1 MDSLLDKSLE
11 SLKGIGVYYQKK
23 LVKLRL
29 KTVRDLLRHFPNRYE
44 DFSNLKKINE
54 VVIDEVCSVFGKIEK
69 IKTRKSFKKRL
80 FITEA
85 ILTDQTGKIDV
96 VWFGQPFLMRSLKA
110 GILVIVSGKVTQKP
124 ASVRQLTDYG
134 VARDNKTFFQSPVFE
149 VISRSADKLEEAEI
163 HFERLKHTGGLIPVY
178 PETKGLTSR
187 GIRFLIKPAIDASK
201 NLPDFLPHSVIE
213 QAGLI
218 DFKIAIQE
226 VHFPSSLQMASSAR
240 QRFAF
245 EEIFLTQFLLLEA
258 RAQNA
263 SFKAPQI
270 PMDIEFV
277 KSILAELDFEL
288 TQTQKS
294 SLWEIIKDLN
304 RKYPMNRLL
313 NGDVG
318 SGKTIVVLIAL
329 ALVVKSGWQGVLMA
343 PTEILS
349 RQHFQTAMKIL
360 KNLGIEMALLVSKQ
374 AKIASEDLEGEI
386 AKPSL
391 KKIIASGKPILVIGT
406 QAVLQ
411 KDIDFPK
418 LGLVVVDEQHRFGVK
433 QRAQLV
439 KGGFSRIDAP
449 IGADIRKT
457 ELLYKDLTYKVRGA
471 IFNVY
476 NELGFGLKENIYQRA
491 LTVEFERQGIV
502 FEPEKDILI
511 KYHNASVGEYKPD
524 FIIDNKIILEI
535 KSVSTVG
542 RVEKKQV
549 WDYLKKTDYRLAL
562 LVNFGA
568 DKLKIERVIYD
579 SSRDNQLESAL
590 NQRESALVPH
600 FLSMSATPIP
610 RTLAL
615 GLWGDLDISIISEM
629 PKNRKRI
636 TTRLMT
642 NDERQELYGFIRER
656 VSQGEQV
663 FIICPRIEKP
673 DVEFDYQKFLNLDA
687 KAVKEEFT
695 RLKDNIFPDLK
706 LGILHGK
713 MKPQEKEKTMAEFSE
728 NKLNILVS
736 TSVIEVGIDV
746 PNATV
751 MVVEGADFFGLA
763 QLHQFRGRVGR
774 GEKQSY
780 CFLLTE
786 TESKTA
792 QERLKAFA
800 DFFDGF
806 SLAEED
812 LKLRGPG
819 QFFGVKQSGIPD
831 MATNTLKDL
840 KLVIMARKLAEA
852 CLSKLDK
859 LPLLKNE
866 LESFRQRVHLE

>member
-1 MDSLLDKSLE
+1 MESLLDKSLE
-11 SLKGIGVYYQKK
+11 SLKGIGPYYQKK

-29 KTVRDLLRHFPNRYE
+29 KTVRDFLRHFPSRYD
-44 DFSNLKKINE
+44 DFSHLKKINE
-54 VVIDEVCSVFGKIEK
+54 VSADEVCSVFGKIEK

-85 ILTDQTGKIDV
+85 ALQDLTGKIDI
-96 VWFGQPFLMRSLKA
+96 VWFGQPFLMRSLKS
-110 GILVIVSGKVTQKP
+110 GILVIVSGKVVQK
-124 ASVRQLTDYG
+124 
-134 VARDNKTFFQSPVFE
+134 DNKIFFQSPVFE
-149 VISRSADKLEEAEI
+149 VVSRNSEKIEEAEI
-163 HFERLKHTGGLIPVY
+163 HFEKLKHTGGLIPVY
-178 PETKGLTSR
+178 PETKGMTSR
-187 GIRFLIKPAIDASK
+187 GIRFFIKPVIDAAK
-201 NLPDFLPHSVIE
+201 NIPDFLPASVIKS
-213 QAGLI
+213 AGLL
-218 DFKIAIQE
+218 DFKIAIQQ
-226 VHFPSSLQMASSAR
+226 VHFPSSQEMAEKSR

-258 RAQNA
+258 RAKNA

-277 KSILAELDFEL
+277 KNILAKLGFEL
-288 TQTQKS
+288 TQTQKQA
-294 SLWEIIKDLN
+294 LWEIIKDLN
-304 RKYPMNRLL
+304 KNYPMNRLL

-329 ALVVKSGWQGVLMA
+329 ALVVKSGWQAVFMA

-349 RQHFQTAMKIL
+349 RQHWQTASKIL
-360 KNLGIEMALLVSKQ
+360 KNLGVEIALLVAKQ
-374 AKIASEDLEGEI
+374 ALIATEDLSGEL

-391 KKIIASGKPILVIGT
+391 KKIIASGKPMLVIGT

-411 KDIDFPK
+411 KDIDFLK

-433 QRAQLV
+433 QRQQLL
-439 KGGFSRIDAP
+439 
-449 IGADIRKT
+449 IG
-457 ELLYKDLTYKVRGA
+457 
-471 IFNVY
+471 N
-476 NELGFGLKENIYQRA
+476 
-491 LTVEFERQGIV
+491 
-502 FEPEKDILI
+502 
-511 KYHNASVGEYKPD
+511 S
-524 FIIDNKIILEI
+524 
-535 KSVSTVG
+535 
-542 RVEKKQV
+542 
-549 WDYLKKTDYRLAL
+549 
-562 LVNFGA
+562 
-568 DKLKIERVIYD
+568 
-579 SSRDNQLESAL
+579 
-590 NQRESALVPH
+590 LVPH

-629 PKNRKRI
+629 PKNRKKI

-642 NDERQELYGFIRER
+642 NDQRQKVYQFIRER
-656 VSQGEQV
+656 VNQGEQV

-673 DVEFDYQKFLNLDA
+673 ELELDYQKFLNLDA
-687 KAVKEEFT
+687 KAVKEEFVK
-695 RLKDNIFPDLK
+695 LKTSVFPDLK

-713 MKPQEKEKTMAEFSE
+713 MKSGEKEKIMSDFSE
-728 NKLNILVS
+728 NKVNILVS

-751 MVVEGADFFGLA
+751 MVIEGADFFGLA

-774 GEKQSY
+774 GEKQSF

-786 TESKTA
+786 TESKAA
-792 QERLKAFA
+792 QERLKAFV

-812 LKLRGPG
+812 LRLRGPG

-831 MATNTLKDL
+831 MATNALKDF

-852 CLSKLDK
+852 CLPKLDK